1 MLSADKRS
9 GQNLDRWTEEN
20 WEEEMMKHPMFVT
33 QDAIDKG
40 EMSPV
45 IQVLKYNAKYV
56 LSFMNIFSF
65 VKCRSLS
72 SFLGPG

>member
-45 IQVLKYNAKYV
+45 IQVLIQHTG
-56 LSFMNIFSF
+56 SFFDHFYGSG
-65 VKCRSLS
+65 V
-72 SFLGPG
+72 

>member
-45 IQVLKYNAKYV
+45 IQVLNTLQDTQFHEY
-56 LSFMNIFSF
+56 
-65 VKCRSLS
+65 
-72 SFLGPG
+72 FLIR

>member
-45 IQVLKYNAKYV
+45 IQVHT
-56 LSFMNIFSF
+56 
-65 VKCRSLS
+65 
-72 SFLGPG
+72 